1 MSAVSV
7 RLEGLPGSTRPRVD
21 RGRAHLGATY
31 TAWRKAAEATIR
43 AAKLQPIT
51 GAVEVHVAVVVASPM
66 VPALRK
72 GRGRVGFVGRPDVDN
87 MAKGCLDAL
96 QGAGVLADDAQ
107 VVALTVHRVRGAVV
121 PHVAAYARDAR
132 ERSCCEVVVTPLE
145 VSDVG

>member
-31 TAWRKAAEATIR
+31 TAWRKAAETTIR
-43 AAKLQPIT
+43 AAQLPAIA
-51 GAVEVHVAVVVASPM
+51 GAVEVHVSVVVASPM

-96 QGAGVLADDAQ
+96 VSAGVLADDSQ
-107 VVALTVHRVRGAVV
+107 VVCLTVQRVRGAVT
-121 PHVAAYARDAR
+121 PHQAAYARDAR
-132 ERSCCEVVVTPLE
+132 ERSCCEVTVTPLE
-145 VSDVG
+145 VSDVV